1 MKTYKFKVE
10 VPEVNNGKSSLLD
23 SFINEARD
31 EQRQLDITHRI
42 NRKTTEVHRQILIDF
57 ITDINEELSSIGFN
71 EFKLSDELGHG
82 NNYYY
87 DSVAKLQNSKSTLS
101 INSYKL
107 YIVGENDRKFEDSKY
122 TTYTGKYRFGLSKPS
137 APSTYERVKTVD
149 DVLTILKDE
158 IIEHIKKNREIVA
171 NH

>member
-10 VPEVNNGKSSLLD
+10 VPEVNNGKSSLMD

-31 EQRQLDITHRI
+31 EQRQLNITHRI
-42 NRKTTEVHRQILIDF
+42 NKKTTEVHSQILIDF
-57 ITDINEELSSIGFN
+57 ITEVNEELSSIGFN

-87 DSVAKLQNSKSTLS
+87 GSQARLQTHKS
-101 INSYKL
+101 YRL
-107 YIVGENDRKFEDSKY
+107 YIEGGNDREFEDSKY
-122 TTYTGKYRFGLSKPS
+122 TTFTGKYEFKFGYGNSEY
-137 APSTYERVKTVD
+137 TQRVKTVD
-149 DVLTILKDE
+149 DVLTKLKDE

-171 NH
+171 S

>member
-42 NRKTTEVHRQILIDF
+42 NKKTTKVHRQILIDF
-57 ITDINEELSSIGFN
+57 ITEINEELSSIGFN
-71 EFKLSDELGHG
+71 EFKLRDELGHG

-87 DSVAKLQNSKSTLS
+87 GSEARLITPKKS
-101 INSYKL
+101 YRL
-107 YIVGENDRKFEDSKY
+107 YIEGENDREFEDSKY
-122 TTYTGKYRFGLSKPS
+122 STFTGEYKFKFGYGNSAYTQSVR
-137 APSTYERVKTVD
+137 TVD
-149 DVLTILKDE
+149 DVLTKLKDE
-158 IIEHIKKNREIVA
+158 IIDHIKKNREIVA
-171 NH
+171 S

>member
-1 MKTYKFKVE
+1 MKTYKFEIK
-10 VPEVNNGKSSLLD
+10 VPEVNNGKSGLLD

-42 NRKTTEVHRQILIDF
+42 NKKTTKVHRQILIDF

-71 EFKLSDELGHG
+71 EFKLSDDFGSG

-87 DSVAKLQNSKSTLS
+87 DSVAKLQVPCRKP
-101 INSYKL
+101 YKL
-107 YIVGENDRKFEDSKY
+107 YIVGENERKFEDSKY

-171 NH
+171 S

>member
-42 NRKTTEVHRQILIDF
+42 NKKTTKVHRQILLDF
-57 ITDINEELSSIGFN
+57 ITEINEELSSIGFN

-87 DSVAKLQNSKSTLS
+87 ESEARLISPKKS
-101 INSYKL
+101 YRL
-107 YIVGENDRKFEDSKY
+107 YIMGENDREFEDSKY
-122 TTYTGKYRFGLSKPS
+122 TTFTGEYKFKFGISNS
-137 APSTYERVKTVD
+137 AYPQWVETVD
-149 DVLTILKDE
+149 DVLTKLKGE
-158 IIEHIKKNREIVA
+158 IIDHIKKNREIVA
-171 NH
+171 S

>member
-10 VPEVNNGKSSLLD
+10 VPEVNNGKSSLMD

-42 NRKTTEVHRQILIDF
+42 NKKTTKVHRQMLIDF
-57 ITDINEELSSIGFN
+57 ITEINEELSSIGFN

-87 DSVAKLQNSKSTLS
+87 GSQARLQTHKS
-101 INSYKL
+101 YRL
-107 YIVGENDRKFEDSKY
+107 YIEGENDREFEDSKY
-122 TTYTGKYRFGLSKPS
+122 TTFTGEYRFGLSTPS
-137 APSTYERVKTVD
+137 APSTYEIVKTVD
-149 DVLTILKDE
+149 DVLTMLKDE

-171 NH
+171 S

>member
-31 EQRQLDITHRI
+31 EQRQLDITYKI
-42 NRKTTEVHRQILIDF
+42 NKKTTKVHRQILIDF
-57 ITDINEELSSIGFN
+57 ITEINEELSSIGFN
-71 EFKLSDELGHG
+71 EFKVRENFGSG

-87 DSVAKLQNSKSTLS
+87 ESEARLITPKKS
-101 INSYKL
+101 YRL
-107 YIVGENDRKFEDSKY
+107 YIVGKNDREFEDSKY
-122 TTYTGKYRFGLSKPS
+122 TTYTGEYEFKFGYGNS
-137 APSTYERVKTVD
+137 AYTQRVRTVD
-149 DVLTILKDE
+149 DVLTMLKDE

-171 NH
+171 S

>member
-42 NRKTTEVHRQILIDF
+42 NKKTTKVHRQILLDF

-82 NNYYY
+82 DNYYY
-87 DSVAKLQNSKSTLS
+87 GSEARLQVPCRKPY
-101 INSYKL
+101 IL
-107 YIVGENDRKFEDSKY
+107 YIVGEYDRKFEDSKY
-122 TTYTGKYRFGLSKPS
+122 TTFTGEYRFGLSTPS
-137 APSTYERVKTVD
+137 APSIYEIVKTVD
-149 DVLTILKDE
+149 DVLTMLKDE
-158 IIEHIKKNREIVA
+158 IIKHIKKNREIVA
-171 NH
+171 S

>member
-1 MKTYKFKVE
+1 MKTYKFKVQ
-10 VPEVNNGKSSLLD
+10 VPEVNNGKSSLMD

-42 NRKTTEVHRQILIDF
+42 NKKTTKVHRQILIDF

-71 EFKLSDELGHG
+71 EFKLRDELGHD

-87 DSVAKLQNSKSTLS
+87 GSQARLQTHKS
-101 INSYKL
+101 YRL
-107 YIVGENDRKFEDSKY
+107 YIEGEEDREFKDSKY
-122 TTYTGKYRFGLSKPS
+122 TTFTGEYKIKFGYGNSAYTQSVR
-137 APSTYERVKTVD
+137 TVD
-149 DVLTILKDE
+149 DVLTKLKDE

-171 NH
+171 N

>member
-10 VPEVNNGKSSLLD
+10 VPEVNNGKSSLMD

-31 EQRQLDITHRI
+31 EQRQLDITHKI
-42 NRKTTEVHRQILIDF
+42 NKKTTEVHRQILIDF
-57 ITDINEELSSIGFN
+57 ITEINEELSSIGFN

-87 DSVAKLQNSKSTLS
+87 GSQARLQVPFYN
-101 INSYKL
+101 L

-122 TTYTGKYRFGLSKPS
+122 TTFTGEYRFGLSTPS
-137 APSTYERVKTVD
+137 APSTYEIVKTVD
-149 DVLTILKDE
+149 DVLTMLKDE
-158 IIEHIKKNREIVA
+158 IIEHIKKNREIVESY
-171 NH
+171 

>member
-42 NRKTTEVHRQILIDF
+42 NKKTTKVHRQILLDF

-71 EFKLSDELGHG
+71 EFKLSDDFGSG

-87 DSVAKLQNSKSTLS
+87 DSVAKLQVPCRK
-101 INSYKL
+101 SYKL

-171 NH
+171 S

>member
-42 NRKTTEVHRQILIDF
+42 NKKTTKVHRQILIDF
-57 ITDINEELSSIGFN
+57 ITEINEELSSIGFN

-87 DSVAKLQNSKSTLS
+87 DSVAKLQVPYNYNLS
-101 INSYKL
+101 RKSYKL
-107 YIVGENDRKFEDSKY
+107 YIVGENERKFEDSKY

-171 NH
+171 S

>member
-10 VPEVNNGKSSLLD
+10 VPEVNNGKSSLMD

-42 NRKTTEVHRQILIDF
+42 NKKTTKVHRQILIDF

-71 EFKLSDELGHG
+71 EFKLSDELLDEVG

-87 DSVAKLQNSKSTLS
+87 GSQARLQTHKS
-101 INSYKL
+101 YRL
-107 YIVGENDRKFEDSKY
+107 YIEGENDREFEDSKY
-122 TTYTGKYRFGLSKPS
+122 TTFTGEYKFKFGYGNSAYTQ
-137 APSTYERVKTVD
+137 RVKTVD
-149 DVLTILKDE
+149 DVLTKLKDE

-171 NH
+171 S

>member
-10 VPEVNNGKSSLLD
+10 VPEVNNGKSSLMD

-31 EQRQLDITHRI
+31 EQRQLDITHKI
-42 NRKTTEVHRQILIDF
+42 NKKTTEVHRQILIDF
-57 ITDINEELSSIGFN
+57 ITEINEELSSIGFN

-87 DSVAKLQNSKSTLS
+87 GSQARLQVPFYN
-101 INSYKL
+101 I

-122 TTYTGKYRFGLSKPS
+122 TTFTGKYEFKFGYGSS
-137 APSTYERVKTVD
+137 EYTQRVKTVD
-149 DVLTILKDE
+149 DVLTKLKDE

-171 NH
+171 S